1 MISDNFPRQ
10 PQKVYHPVTM
20 APDHYVLPNNSVYT
34 QLIDSS
40 SNKNEE
46 QNTDSQIE
54 RANIIVLVYDV
65 NNFDSIKR
73 LKTYWMPKISTINEK
88 VPVIFAGNKFDLRSS
103 NADNELSNI
112 LNHHFDQFKQVQLGI
127 ECSAKVYF
135 NLIDLITAAQR
146 TVLYPLSPL
155 YDQLEKN
162 LKPDYLRALQRMFR
176 ICDTDGDGIMSD
188 DDLIDLQREVF
199 GQNLQK

>member
-1 MISDNFPRQ
+1 
-10 PQKVYHPVTM
+10 M